1 MFYSLSEAA
10 DEIGKSKMTIQRAIK
25 GGKLSAGRDDS
36 GAYQIDPAELHRVF
50 PEKKK
55 PKKSVTKGGE
65 GVLRQETE
73 QLRREIEVR
82 DERIERLDAERRR
95 EREQLETTID
105 DLRKRLDTESA
116 ERQRLTLLITDQ
128 RAKEEKEREEQKRLE
143 AEAEAEAAE
152 KAQKKRG
159 LFGLLGASG

>member
-1 MFYSLSEAA
+1 LFYSLSEAA

-25 GGKLSAGRDDS
+25 GGKLSASRDDN

-55 PKKSVTKGGE
+55 PKKVEKKDGE
-65 GVLRQETE
+65 GVLRHETE
-73 QLRREIEVR
+73 QLRREIEMR
-82 DERIERLDAERRR
+82 DERIERMEAERRR

-105 DLRKRLDTESA
+105 DLRGRLDSEST

-128 RAKEEKEREEQKRLE
+128 RAKEEKEREERE
-143 AEAEAEAAE
+143 RAEAEEAERS
-152 KAQKKRG
+152 KKRG
-159 LFGLLGASG
+159 IFNWR

>member
-25 GGKLSAGRDDS
+25 KGRLSADRDEQ

-50 PEKKK
+50 PAKKPAKKK
-55 PKKSVTKGGE
+55 AANGDGE
-65 GVLRQETE
+65 TLQHETD
-73 QLRREIEVR
+73 QLRRDIEVR
-82 DERIERLDAERRR
+82 DAQIEREQSERRR

-116 ERQRLTLLITDQ
+116 ERQRLTLLITDE
-128 RAKEEKEREEQKRLE
+128 RAKEAKAREEQERRDAEE
-143 AEAEAEAAE
+143 AEQA
-152 KAQKKRG
+152 KKKRG
-159 LFGLLGASG
+159 LWGMFG

>member
-25 GGKLSAGRDDS
+25 SGKLSAGRDDQGS
-36 GAYQIDPAELHRVF
+36 YKIDPAELHRVF
-50 PEKKK
+50 PADARPKKK
-55 PKKSVTKGGE
+55 ETKAEE
-65 GVLRQETE
+65 GALQHESE

-82 DERIERLDAERRR
+82 DAQIEREQTERRR

-116 ERQRLTLLITDQ
+116 ERQRLTLLITDE
-128 RAKEEKEREEQKRLE
+128 RAKEVREREE
-143 AEAEAEAAE
+143 AA
-152 KAQKKRG
+152 KQTKRG
-159 LFGLLGASG
+159 LFGWKK